1 MSQAR
6 TKSGPQDS
14 DAQTCV
20 SAELHSTGNRRPFL
34 LLFRVPLLDV
44 LGVAMQHRF
53 DGALWRIR
61 VRNVLAHYFLW
72 A

>member
-1 MSQAR
+1 
-6 TKSGPQDS
+6 
-14 DAQTCV
+14 
-20 SAELHSTGNRRPFL
+20 
-34 LLFRVPLLDV
+34 LLDV

-61 VRNVLAHYFLW
+61 VRNALAHYFLW